1 MKETMFY
8 PLIIVGLLSSD
19 MLAKTVSQ
27 HEAIEKLNKATGML
41 VLDQQKTNVKLDEAL
56 KRIES
61 LEKYEAQNKIDATK
75 KQATP
80 INKEEIELDKKILD
94 YVNGKK

>member
-8 PLIIVGLLSSD
+8 PLIIVGLLSSN